1 MVNFSELSAPKKL
14 GVAVLVLVLLFLFV
28 LIFIWIPCAAA
39 FGAGVK
45 AVSGKDN
52 KFNDNMIFKLTVVT
66 PFTDLLEA
74 TLAPGAQQRY
84 DTSLSHT
91 GADGN
96 TENQKLNLARAQAMP
111 VVAKSGLTGSR
122 EAPYFPEGSMYNIEG
137 KRVGASVTAG
147 EGFRSKFDAAKLEEN
162 VYG

>member
-1 MVNFSELSAPKKL
+1 MALSPEAKTKL
-14 GVAVLVLVLLFLFV
+14 IVFLVVVVIILFV
-28 LIFIWIPCAAA
+28 LLLIAVTDPTKLGRPAFVTKAA
-39 FGAGVK
+39 F
-45 AVSGKDN
+45 
-52 KFNDNMIFKLTVVT
+52 
-66 PFTDLLEA
+66 TDMLEA

-91 GADGN
+91 GADVH
-96 TENQKLNLARAQAMP
+96 TENQKLNAARALATPPMP
-111 VVAKSGLTGSR
+111 AKSGLTGSR

-137 KRVGASVTAG
+137 KRTGAAVVAG

>member
-1 MVNFSELSAPKKL
+1 MATTEQIKTYAIVFLIL
-14 GVAVLVLVLLFLFV
+14 VVILFIVLFAL
-28 LIFIWIPCAAA
+28 AANDRGPWA
-39 FGAGVK
+39 TK
-45 AVSGKDN
+45 A
-52 KFNDNMIFKLTVVT
+52 
-66 PFTDLLEA
+66 PFTDMLEA

-91 GADGN
+91 GADVH
-96 TENQKLNLARAQAMP
+96 TENQKLNAARALATPPMP
-111 VVAKSGLTGSR
+111 AKSGLTGSR

-137 KRVGASVTAG
+137 KRTGAAVVAG